1 MTDPP
6 EADKQGA
13 RISAIRNRDA
23 DRLEASLGR
32 LPAPVARPAMVVMIG
47 LPGSGKSHLARAIA
61 ARVPAVVLD
70 IDALRGNLFEDPQHT
85 AKEHGR
91 LFPALHLMMDRL
103 LARRI
108 TVIVDATNLK
118 ETNRKPYYKI
128 ASKHAAKV
136 LLVRVWA
143 RTPVIRRRLLARAE
157 SPDSADRS
165 TATLDVYE
173 RMREGVQRVR
183 KPHISVDTSADI
195 RVAVDKIVA
204 LLQS

>member
-6 EADKQGA
+6 EADKRGA
-13 RISAIRNRDA
+13 HIRAIRNRDA

-32 LPAPVARPAMVVMIG
+32 LPAPVVRPAMVVMIG

-61 ARVPAVVLD
+61 ARIPTAVLN
-70 IDALRGNLFEDPQHT
+70 IDALRGALFEDPKHT

-91 LFPALHLMMDRL
+91 LFPALHVLMDRL

-118 ETNRKPYYKI
+118 EANRKPYYKI
-128 ASKHAAKV
+128 GEEHAAKV

-143 RTPVIRRRLLARAE
+143 RTPVIRYRLLTRAE
-157 SPDSADRS
+157 SADPSDRS
-165 TATLDVYE
+165 TATLEVYD
-173 RMREGVQRVR
+173 RMREGEQRVR

-195 RVAVDKIVA
+195 RAAVDKIVA

>member
-1 MTDPP
+1 MTDDEKPL
-6 EADKQGA
+6 A

-23 DRLEASLGR
+23 DRLEDSLGR
-32 LPAPVARPAMVVMIG
+32 LPASVARPAVVVMIG

-61 ARVPAVVLD
+61 ARVPAVALD
-70 IDALRGNLFEDPQHT
+70 IDDLRRVLFEDPKHT

-91 LFPALHLMMDRL
+91 LFPALHVLMYRL

-118 ETNRKPYYKI
+118 DANRKPYYKI

-143 RTPVIRRRLLARAE
+143 RTPVIHRRLLVRTE
-157 SPDSADRS
+157 SPDTADRS
-165 TATLDVYE
+165 TATLEVYE
-173 RMREGVQRVR
+173 RMRVGAQRLR
-183 KPHISVDTSADI
+183 EPHISVDTSADI
-195 RVAVDKIVA
+195 GGAVDKIVA

>member
-1 MTDPP
+1 MTDRP
-6 EADKQGA
+6 ADEKRLK
-13 RISAIRNRDA
+13 RIAALNKYDA
-23 DRLEASLGR
+23 DRLEKSLGR
-32 LPAPVARPAMVVMIG
+32 LPKPVARPSMVVMIG

-61 ARVPAVVLD
+61 ARVPAAALD
-70 IDALRGNLFEDPQHT
+70 IDALRRALFEDPQHT

-91 LFPALHLMMDRL
+91 LFPALHVLMDRL

-118 ETNRKPYYKI
+118 EANRRPYYKI
-128 ASKHAAKV
+128 AAKDGAKL

-157 SPDSADRS
+157 LPDLADNS
-165 TATLDVYE
+165 TATLEVYE

-183 KPHISVDTSADI
+183 QPHISVDTSSDA
-195 RVAVDKIVA
+195 RAAVDKIVA

>member
-1 MTDPP
+1 MTDD
-6 EADKQGA
+6 EERSA
-13 RISAIRNRDA
+13 RMSVIRNRDA

-32 LPAPVARPAMVVMIG
+32 LSAPVARPPMVVMIG
-47 LPGSGKSHLARAIA
+47 LPGSGKSHLAGAIA
-61 ARVPAVVLD
+61 ARVPAAVLD
-70 IDALRGNLFEDPQHT
+70 IDALRGALFEDPKHT

-91 LFPALHLMMDRL
+91 LFPALHVLMDRL

-108 TVIVDATNLK
+108 MVVVDATNLK

-128 ASKHAAKV
+128 AAKHGAKV

-143 RTPVIRRRLLARAE
+143 RTPIIHRRLLARAA
-157 SPDSADRS
+157 SPDPVDRS
-165 TATLDVYE
+165 TATLEVYE

-195 RVAVDKIVA
+195 RAAVDKIVA

>member
-1 MTDPP
+1 MTDRP
-6 EADKQGA
+6 ADEKRLK
-13 RISAIRNRDA
+13 RIAALNKYDA
-23 DRLEASLGR
+23 DRLEKSLGR
-32 LPAPVARPAMVVMIG
+32 LPKPVARPSMVVMIG

-61 ARVPAVVLD
+61 ARVPAAVLD
-70 IDALRGNLFEDPQHT
+70 IDALRGALFEDPQHT

-91 LFPALHLMMDRL
+91 LFPALHALIDRL

-118 ETNRKPYYKI
+118 ETNRNPYYKI
-128 ASKHAAKV
+128 AAEHGAKL

-143 RTPVIRRRLLARAE
+143 RTPVIRHRLLARAG
-157 SPDSADRS
+157 SPDAADRS

-183 KPHISVDTSADI
+183 RKHVSVDTSADT
-195 RVAVDKIVA
+195 RAAVDKIVA

>member
-6 EADKQGA
+6 AADKSGA
-13 RISAIRNRDA
+13 RMAAIRNRDA

-32 LPAPVARPAMVVMIG
+32 LPPVARPAMVVMIG

-61 ARVPAVVLD
+61 ARVPAAVLD
-70 IDALRGNLFEDPQHT
+70 IDALRAALFEDPKHT

-91 LFPALHLMMDRL
+91 LFPALHVLMDRL

-118 ETNRKPYYKI
+118 ETNRKPYHKI
-128 ASKHAAKV
+128 AAKHGAKV

-157 SPDSADRS
+157 SPDFADRS
-165 TATLDVYE
+165 TATLEVYE
-173 RMREGVQRVR
+173 RMRQGAQRVR
-183 KPHISVDTSADI
+183 RRHVSVETSGDI
-195 RVAVDKIVA
+195 DPAVDKIVA